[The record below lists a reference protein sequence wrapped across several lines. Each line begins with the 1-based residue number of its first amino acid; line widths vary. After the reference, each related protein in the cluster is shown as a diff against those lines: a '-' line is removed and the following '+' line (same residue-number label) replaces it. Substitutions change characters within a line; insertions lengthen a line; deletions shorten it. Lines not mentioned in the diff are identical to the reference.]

1 MLLKCPGVDVN
12 AKDDGGSTA
21 LIIAARLAIR
31 GVVHQLIDAG
41 ADLNAVDDMGELVM
55 SSLLQQ
61 HYTL

>member
-31 GVVHQLIDAG
+31 GVVHQLINAG
-41 ADLNAVDDMGELVM
+41 ADLNAVDNMGELVI
-55 SSLLQQ
+55 SSLIHH
-61 HYTL
+61 HYSL